1 MAENTEIAWT
11 HHTFN
16 PVKGCQK
23 VSEGCKHCYA
33 ESETKRYGLAVWGP
47 TAPRIRTAPENWK
60 GPRKWNKRAALAGVR
75 ERVFCASWADVG
87 EDHPDW
93 VQPRRDL
100 ARLIEETP
108 ALDWLLLTKRPESLV
123 RLFADAG
130 WSGAW
135 PANVW
140 AGTTVENQGAA
151 DERIPHL
158 LRVPARVHFL
168 SCEPLLGPLDL
179 RRHLEGGAVC
189 ECDHKTFRC
198 NNNWIRC
205 NAGLRRP
212 RWVIVGGESGYGS
225 RPFDLA
231 WARSI
236 RDQCKAAGT
245 AFFFKQAGAKP
256 LLDGAPLVLR
266 DRKGGDLAEIPED
279 LRIREWP

>member
-11 HHTFN
+11 DHTFN

-47 TAPRIRTAPENWK
+47 SAPRVRTAPDYWK
-60 GPRKWNKRAALAGVR
+60 QPRKWNKRALDAGVR

-100 ARLIEETP
+100 ARMIEETP

-140 AGTTVENQGAA
+140 AGHTVENQGAA
-151 DERIPHL
+151 AERIPHL
-158 LRVPARVHFL
+158 RRVPARVRFL
-168 SCEPLLGPLDL
+168 SCEPLLGPVDL
-179 RRHLEGGAVC
+179 RGALL
-189 ECDHKTFRC
+189 DSSRIH
-198 NNNWIRC
+198 
-205 NAGLRRP
+205 
-212 RWVIVGGESGYGS
+212 WVIVGGESGPS
-225 RPFDLA
+225 ARPFDLA

-236 RDQCKAAGT
+236 RDQCRAAEVP
-245 AFFFKQAGAKP
+245 FFFKQAGARP
-256 LLDGAPLVLR
+256 VIDGAPLALR

-279 LRIREWP
+279 IRIREWP